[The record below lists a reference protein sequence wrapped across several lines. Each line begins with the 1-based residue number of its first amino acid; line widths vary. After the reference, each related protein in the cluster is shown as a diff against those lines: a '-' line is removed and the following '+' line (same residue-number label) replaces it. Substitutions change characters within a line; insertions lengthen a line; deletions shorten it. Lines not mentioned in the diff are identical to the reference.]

1 MFVIKDEGV
10 IGGDKVCTPFGELIF
25 KRVHETD
32 DPKIADYFRNKTGW
46 SVTEKSEE
54 SDEPEEGE

>member
-46 SVTEKSEE
+46 SVTEKPEDSE
-54 SDEPEEGE
+54 